1 MSIKTSE
8 NSERI
13 ANSLENIEI
22 HMATIAESISQLL
35 DFISIINFDELAER
49 EEELRRDHHRTAR

>member
-1 MSIKTSE
+1 MSIKTTE

-13 ANSLENIEI
+13 ANSLENLEI
-22 HMATIAESISQLL
+22 HMATLAESISQLL

-49 EEELRRDHHRTAR
+49 EEELRAESHKRL